1 MSPTLNYI
9 SSTLSMVAMVFYIVG
24 AIGYS
29 SDGDVI
35 KSVAW
40 IIVKNNGVS
49 NYFGLRD
56 AYTTAGGQDGTS
68 RYSDCKDQTDL
79 CDKCNDDGKGAF
91 ALCIIG
97 AVVALL
103 TMSACGTL
111 SRQVSFPL
119 QLTSILLAAGACIA
133 GVISLS
139 LFMGDCYDEVDDN
152 TSSDLEWGAGS
163 SLVIIAMF
171 LMAGA
176 AVIQIAS
183 TFICTS
189 SA

>member
-9 SSTLSMVAMVFYIVG
+9 SSTLSFVAMIFYIIG

-29 SDGDVI
+29 GDGDVI

-40 IIVKNNGVS
+40 IIIKDNGVS
-49 NYFGLRD
+49 TYFGLKD
-56 AYTTAGGQDGTS
+56 AYVTAGGQSDTAS
-68 RYSDCKDQTDL
+68 YSDCKNQSDI

-97 AVVALL
+97 AVVSLL
-103 TMSACGTL
+103 TMSVCGTL

-152 TSSDLEWGAGS
+152 TNSDLKWGAGS

-176 AVIQIAS
+176 GAIQIAS